1 VADLKT
7 CGNGLAF
14 LDTDPTFTLEQC
26 EELHLVEC
34 GPRTELEPPVAT
46 RNCPRLY
53 GTFPDPE
60 SCSVFWKCFDGKAN
74 RYECPPGLAYD
85 AVSRGCKWADQVPE
99 CKNVVVAV
107 EGKEEEFK
115 CPSRGAVGTF
125 TKHAHPSDCRQYFV
139 CIGGVPREYGCPL
152 GTVFSIGSDEFSGK
166 CVDPE
171 EVPECANY
179 YGDLQ
184 FDSVALSRAGADT
197 GPQAERVRSGGDHA
211 FRNTLNTVASD
222 EPVKRPSAEEGKRRP
237 APPSLQAII
246 DETAGPSATVQQ
258 AEPARVS
265 RPRPVRPP
273 VRPASEEP
281 APVAATEA
289 PATTRARPSTDA
301 PIRIQT
307 ERTTDLTDLPTEAPS
322 RIQIL
327 TDRPKTT
334 LSRRPPAVA
343 STFPVTATSRPFT
356 AVFSPEQP
364 ESTFSPTAAPSE
376 LPTVT
381 AAPSTIGQV
390 ASTVQPVTAV
400 TGGDGLPDPA
410 PASPGPN
417 GEEYYYYYYYYDD
430 EEGSDQKPVKQK
442 QPRPA
447 APSA

>member
-1 VADLKT
+1 
-7 CGNGLAF
+7 
-14 LDTDPTFTLEQC
+14 
-26 EELHLVEC
+26 VEC
-34 GPRTELEPPVAT
+34 GPRTEIEPPIAT

-125 TKHAHPSDCRQYFV
+125 TKHAHPADCRQYFV

-171 EVPECANY
+171 EVTECRNY
-179 YGDLQ
+179 YGDLE

-197 GPQAERVRSGGDHA
+197 GPQPERVRSGGDHS
-211 FRNTLNTVASD
+211 FRNTLNTVSND
-222 EPVKRPSAEEGKRRP
+222 EPAKRPVNEEVKRRP
-237 APPSLQAII
+237 APPALQAII
-246 DETAGPSATVQQ
+246 DETGATANTASQPESPVR
-258 AEPARVS
+258 AS
-265 RPRPVRPP
+265 RPRPARPP
-273 VRPASEEP
+273 VRPSNDEPSLGSSAS
-281 APVAATEA
+281 VATEA
-289 PATTRARPSTDA
+289 PTTGRNRPATPEPA
-301 PIRIQT
+301 RIQT
-307 ERTTDLTDLPTEAPS
+307 ERTTELTDLPTEQPT
-322 RIQIL
+322 RIQVL

-334 LSRRPPAVA
+334 LPRGPRPQAVA
-343 STFPVTATSRPFT
+343 GSNSVPAVTATTRPFT
-356 AVFSPEQP
+356 AVFSPQQP
-364 ESTFSPTAAPSE
+364 EFTLATTEAAALASE
-376 LPTVT
+376 LPTFT
-381 AAPSTIGQV
+381 AGRT
-390 ASTVQPVTAV
+390 ASTTVLPVTAV

-430 EEGSDQKPVKQK
+430 EEGGEQKPVKQK

-447 APSA
+447 PATA